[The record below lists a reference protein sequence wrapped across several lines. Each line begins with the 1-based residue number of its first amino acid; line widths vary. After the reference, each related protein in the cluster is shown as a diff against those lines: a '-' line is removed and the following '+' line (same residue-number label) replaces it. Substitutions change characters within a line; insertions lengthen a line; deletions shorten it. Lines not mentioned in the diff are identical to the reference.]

1 VSRARVDRRTGP
13 ADNDV
18 ARPALAVDGG
28 TPVRDEL
35 LVFGRPPIGAGEIEE
50 VTDALSSGWL
60 GTGPR
65 VARFEAAFG
74 AYLGTPNTVAVGSGT
89 AALHLAMLAAGVG
102 PGDEVIVPSMT
113 FAASANAVVHAGATP
128 VLVDVEPD
136 SQNLDVTRV
145 EAAISPRTA
154 AILPVHF
161 AGHPCPMDRLEA
173 LARPRGIALV
183 EDAAHCIEGW
193 AGGRKVGTIG
203 DLTCFSF
210 YVTKNITTVE
220 GGMVTSERTDWLDAI
235 RVKALHGLSG
245 SAWKRFSDA
254 GYTHYDVVS
263 PGFKYNMTDVHAAVG
278 LRQLP
283 NIERWSRRREALW
296 ARYDD
301 AFAGLPVD
309 LPALPQR
316 DGDVHARHL
325 YVLRLR
331 LDELR
336 ADRDTVLR
344 ALHAENVGVGV
355 HYVALHLQPYYRTR
369 FRLRPEDLPVAT
381 DLSARTLS
389 VPFSPGLSDG
399 DADDVIEAVHKVLEA
414 YRT

>member
-1 VSRARVDRRTGP
+1 
-13 ADNDV
+13 
-18 ARPALAVDGG
+18 
-28 TPVRDEL
+28 VRDQL
-35 LVFGRPPIGAGEIEE
+35 LVFGRPTIGADEIAE
-50 VTDALSSGWL
+50 VTAAMTSGWL

-74 AYLGTPNTVAVGSGT
+74 AYLGAPGAVAVGSGT
-89 AALHLAMLAAGVG
+89 AALHLAMLVAGVG

-113 FAASANAVVHAGATP
+113 FAATANAVIHTGATP
-128 VLVDVEPD
+128 VLVDVDPH
-136 SQNLDVTRV
+136 SQNLDPARV
-145 EAAISPRTA
+145 EAAIGPRTA
-154 AILPVHF
+154 AIVPVHF

-173 LARPRGIALV
+173 LARPHGIVLI

-220 GGMVTSERTDWLDAI
+220 GGMVTSGRSDWLDAI
-235 RVKALHGLSG
+235 RVRALHGLSG

-254 GYTHYDVVS
+254 GHTHYDVVT
-263 PGFKYNMTDVHAAVG
+263 PGFKYNMTDLHAAVG

-283 NIERWSRRREALW
+283 NIERWSRHREALW
-296 ARYDD
+296 DRYDE
-301 AFAGLPVD
+301 AFADLPVD
-309 LPALPQR
+309 RPALPGL

-355 HYVALHLQPYYRTR
+355 HYVALHLQPYYRTA
-369 FRLRPEDLPVAT
+369 FGLRPEDFPVAT

-389 VPFSPGLSDG
+389 IPFSPGVSDT
-399 DADDVIEAVHKVLEA
+399 DAGDVIEAVHKVLRA
-414 YRT
+414 YQG